1 MRKAPLPG
9 LSAYR
14 DCRMGN
20 NAMLYS
26 QLIVN
31 KKAVPHP
38 FRHKKEGA
46 DRLRLFQ
53 DKFSIYKKAA
63 EPLYKT
69 PKSVQECIEILKIA
83 PDGIFEVAGN
93 RYSKSYL
100 FSDVNYNTT
109 SETEQVGI
117 FESYCKFLNAM
128 DVEFK
133 VTINN
138 KNRNMKALR
147 EKVLFQK
154 KGDGNDKERDCYNQ
168 IMERKIMEGKQ
179 GIEQERYL
187 TVSIIRKN
195 YEEAKAAFASLEAV
209 LQKGFG
215 ELGSSLVT
223 MDGVER
229 LRVLHDFYR
238 MGEEEYFSFDFE
250 EAVRVSRDYKD
261 DICNSML
268 KFFPTYMQDEKR
280 FAKALFIKKYPSS
293 LSDRF
298 LTELATVPA
307 HTIISI
313 DVAPIPKDVTTST
326 LQKKYM
332 GIESDI
338 IRQQRVRNKNNDFSS
353 DISYNKRTEKQQIE
367 EIMDDVR
374 ENDQR
379 LFYVAVTIII
389 KADTKEELEAIEE
402 TLVTIGKRNSCQI
415 EAHYLKQREALNTAL
430 PIGVRQVET
439 MRTLMTQSLA
449 VLMPFN
455 VQELYLPGKGGTYY
469 GVNQVSRNILFGNR
483 KRLVNGNGFIFG
495 VPGSGKSFFAKMEM
509 GNVFLNTEDD
519 IIVIDPQHEYF
530 GIAERFG
537 GQVVVLST
545 YTGNH
550 INPMA
555 LPEDV
560 SDIQGIIAEKG
571 EFMLGICEQ
580 CMGETLNSRQK
591 SIIDRCVRLLYQ
603 EIKEECMRNRGRQE
617 GEKTK
622 TLWKQKTLRDY
633 YEILITQPEMEAKE
647 LALSL
652 ELFIGGSLNIF
663 AHETNV
669 DIDNRFLV
677 YGIRDM
683 GKELSAISMLVMMEN
698 IGNRIMENA
707 KKGRATWLIVDE
719 FHMLLDK
726 EYSAKYLFSLWKKVR
741 KLGGLCT
748 GITQNVLDM
757 LQNYT
762 ATTMLANSEFVA
774 LLRQAPTDLE
784 KLSEVINI
792 SPEQLKFV
800 RGAQSGTGIL
810 KHGNMVVPM
819 DITVSRDSPIYR
831 LFSTNPFEGKEAAY
845 EEGH

>member
-1 MRKAPLPG
+1 M
-9 LSAYR
+9 
-14 DCRMGN
+14 
-20 NAMLYS
+20 
-26 QLIVN
+26 
-31 KKAVPHP
+31 
-38 FRHKKEGA
+38 
-46 DRLRLFQ
+46 RLFQ
-53 DKFSIYKKAA
+53 DKFSIYKKAG

-69 PKSVQECIEILKIA
+69 PKSVQECIEILKTA

-138 KNRNMKALR
+138 KNRNMKTLR

-154 KGDGNDKERDCYNQ
+154 KGDGNDAERDCYNQ
-168 IMERKIMEGKQ
+168 IMERKIVEGKQ

-223 MDGVER
+223 LDGVER

-238 MGEEEYFSFDFE
+238 MGEEEYFSFDFD

-268 KFFPTYMQDEKR
+268 KFSPTYMQDEKR

-415 EAHYLKQREALNTAL
+415 EVHYLKQREALNTAL

-439 MRTLMTQSLA
+439 MRTLMTQSPASPSL
-449 VLMPFN
+449 
-455 VQELYLPGKGGTYY
+455 QRWKWGTC
-469 GVNQVSRNILFGNR
+469 F
-483 KRLVNGNGFIFG
+483 
-495 VPGSGKSFFAKMEM
+495 
-509 GNVFLNTEDD
+509 
-519 IIVIDPQHEYF
+519 
-530 GIAERFG
+530 
-537 GQVVVLST
+537 
-545 YTGNH
+545 
-550 INPMA
+550 
-555 LPEDV
+555 
-560 SDIQGIIAEKG
+560 
-571 EFMLGICEQ
+571 
-580 CMGETLNSRQK
+580 
-591 SIIDRCVRLLYQ
+591 
-603 EIKEECMRNRGRQE
+603 
-617 GEKTK
+617 
-622 TLWKQKTLRDY
+622 
-633 YEILITQPEMEAKE
+633 
-647 LALSL
+647 
-652 ELFIGGSLNIF
+652 
-663 AHETNV
+663 
-669 DIDNRFLV
+669 
-677 YGIRDM
+677 
-683 GKELSAISMLVMMEN
+683 
-698 IGNRIMENA
+698 
-707 KKGRATWLIVDE
+707 
-719 FHMLLDK
+719 
-726 EYSAKYLFSLWKKVR
+726 
-741 KLGGLCT
+741 
-748 GITQNVLDM
+748 
-757 LQNYT
+757 
-762 ATTMLANSEFVA
+762 
-774 LLRQAPTDLE
+774 
-784 KLSEVINI
+784 
-792 SPEQLKFV
+792 
-800 RGAQSGTGIL
+800 
-810 KHGNMVVPM
+810 
-819 DITVSRDSPIYR
+819 
-831 LFSTNPFEGKEAAY
+831 
-845 EEGH
+845 